1 MIGAECKAGSS
12 TTVRRA
18 LSLRQ
23 HFQLGRNGNSSFY
36 PTRSVLPSHP
46 KILKLT
52 FTSSPIKPSSTL
64 FCLYLVTMRNHHFI
78 VLAVILSV
86 ADAFH
91 TQRPVPP
98 KTCSSALFMGR
109 AAAVRAATKSKTDG
123 KKAKVNGVFG
133 KKIIM
138 AVKQGG
144 SPDPVANTILRDVI
158 KAAKANSVPAD
169 VSCVSFTSR
178 SVWT

>member
-1 MIGAECKAGSS
+1 
-12 TTVRRA
+12 
-18 LSLRQ
+18 
-23 HFQLGRNGNSSFY
+23 
-36 PTRSVLPSHP
+36 
-46 KILKLT
+46 
-52 FTSSPIKPSSTL
+52 
-64 FCLYLVTMRNHHFI
+64 MRNHHFV

-169 VSCVSFTSR
+169 VSCVVVCASSCALWAIIFEYCTCMEAEADPAQVTL
-178 SVWT
+178 SVG